1 MSTVTREFKAPNMKL
16 IGACIALSVAVLL
29 GWKLSAGLMGKN
41 DMQSYQVWQGV
52 SGEVRVIDTPGYY
65 WNWFGT
71 AWTYPKSVQAYWS
84 ASPKEGSNEDESIRV
99 TFNDGGTAK
108 ISAMVQFSMPFD
120 QDKRQKLHSIF
131 GGNLENIKHAVHAHL
146 VNCVKNTG
154 PLMSASENQAA
165 RKSEF
170 AQTVED
176 QLRKGLYLMK
186 RTTVALK
193 DRLDDR
199 GQPIK
204 VEATEIVID
213 DKGIAIQAE
222 MSPLITYGIEVVQ
235 FSITGTEYDDRT
247 IAQFA
252 AKQEAFLAAERSK
265 AEREQEIQKKL
276 MIEAQ
281 GLRQVAEIEAAANQ
295 AKAKAVTEGQQRVEV
310 AMKEKEAQETKA
322 KQEAQIAEIQ
332 AQQRVAVA
340 LKEKEAQETAA
351 KQKLSVAEI
360 EKQCCETKAKQEAE
374 VQRINAEMHLKVT
387 ELQAQ
392 STLRKADGDA
402 QAAAKQ
408 ADGILALAT
417 AKAKEIEIAGA
428 VKEHDRV
435 LAEIER
441 DKAIGIAREL
451 SKIAVPQ
458 TIISGGSENKTSGQ
472 NMTEVMLSVYLMKNL
487 GIIKDKETIPV
498 IAGAAPK

>member
-1 MSTVTREFKAPNMKL
+1 MNRTYSPKFIA
-16 IGACIALSVAVLL
+16 ACIVIAVVAMI
-29 GWKLSAGLMGKN
+29 GWRFTAGLTGKN
-41 DMQSYQVWQGV
+41 DLQSYQIWQGV
-52 SGEVRVIDTPGYY
+52 GGDVKVIDTPGYY

-84 ASPKEGSNEDESIRV
+84 ASPKEGSIEDESIRV

-108 ISAMVQFSMPFD
+108 ISAMVQFSMPLD
-120 QDKRQKLHSIF
+120 QDKRQKLHAMF

-176 QLRKGLYLMK
+176 QLRRGLYVMK

-193 DRLDDR
+193 DRFDEK

-204 VEATEIVID
+204 VEATEIVKD
-213 DKGIAIQAE
+213 EKGVAEQAE
-222 MSPLITYGIEVVQ
+222 TSPLLTYGIDVVQ
-235 FSITGTEYDDRT
+235 FSITGTDYDERT

-265 AEREQEIQKKL
+265 AEREQEIQRKL

-310 AMKEKEAQETKA
+310 AMKEKEAQETRA
-322 KQEAQIAEIQ
+322 RQEAQIAEIQ

-351 KQKLSVAEI
+351 KQKLAVAEI
-360 EKQCCETKAKQEAE
+360 EKQTIETRAKQEAE
-374 VQRINAEMHLKVT
+374 VQRIAAEMQLKVA
-387 ELQAQ
+387 ELQAR
-392 STLRKADGDA
+392 STVSKAEGDA
-402 QAAAKQ
+402 LAAAKQ

-417 AKAKEIEIAGA
+417 AKAKEIDIAGA
-428 VKEHDRV
+428 VKEHDKV

-441 DKAIGIAREL
+441 DKAIGVAREL
-451 SKIAVPQ
+451 AKISVPQ
-458 TIISGGSENKTSGQ
+458 TIISGGGAEGKSNGQ
-472 NMTEVMLSVYLMKNL
+472 SMTEVMMGLYLMKNL
-487 GIIKDKETIPV
+487 GIIKDKELGTP
-498 IAGAAPK
+498 IADLKK